1 MWLSYSL
8 SIGLVFLCRRNGC
21 RFTLYCLGRIFVLA
35 EPSMGKDGM
44 MVNSN
49 GQELLAW
56 LDVETTSVKPE
67 DGVLLEI
74 GLHITS
80 LDGGGVVRRSWV
92 VRHESIPVTANSAKA
107 IDMHT
112 ANELLEECFDWDR
125 AKPLPAV
132 EHEMLDLLACHAQ
145 HTLGGRLH
153 PADTNPQFDLD
164 WLYAKFS
171 PEGAAR
177 LESLLSYRRL
187 DLTAFRLGAQAKQ
200 LMMGVESES
209 DRLPTTDHR
218 VSTCLDRDLAE
229 YRAWLGKGE
238 E

>member
-1 MWLSYSL
+1 
-8 SIGLVFLCRRNGC
+8 
-21 RFTLYCLGRIFVLA
+21 
-35 EPSMGKDGM
+35 

-67 DGVLLEI
+67 DGTLLEV
-74 GLHITS
+74 GVTITN
-80 LDGGGVVRRSWV
+80 LQGVERESHSWTV
-92 VRHESIPVTANSAKA
+92 YHDRIPCTVETAQAFG
-107 IDMHT
+107 MHT
-112 ANELLEECFDWDR
+112 ANGLLKACFDNTRSVSLNMVERGLLDALADHARR
-125 AKPLPAV
+125 AV
-132 EHEMLDLLACHAQ
+132 D
-145 HTLGGRLH
+145 GRLH
-153 PADTNPQFDLD
+153 PAGTNPQFDLD

-200 LMMGVESES
+200 LMMGVESEAEH
-209 DRLPTTDHR
+209 LPSTDHR
-218 VSTCLDRDLAE
+218 VDTCLDRDLAE